1 MGDKRTLFFP
11 LSLFAIFL
19 VLIAFTGFFQ
29 IRIIKENIEG
39 ILEAEGEILS
49 KSIQQEIDRNIEYLN
64 LLGKSP
70 AIITPVYLN
79 ILSYDEAIVDDLYDE
94 LSKLSLPQLERTPYR
109 HMLVA
114 NEKGHQIERK
124 GSISVAP
131 SYFEALLKKGDRTVL
146 RMPSDE
152 DQSLFIGVRS
162 KNHLIFVSLDEGE
175 LRSLRKKAIVE
186 AVLEA
191 EEKRLNVSGI
201 SVFDPKGAL
210 YLGVR
215 SAGGKAYKV
224 AKPLST
230 SHFPNYT
237 LEIRMSSSLVRDT
250 QSRTTVSF
258 VALLFMLLMGGAAG
272 IYIIFRLEQ
281 RAAERLKQMERDM
294 ELKERL
300 VSLGKL
306 ASGMAHEIRNPLNA
320 MSMSIQRLKREF
332 VPATEKKDEYY
343 RFIDIV
349 RAELARVNQLVEEF
363 LLSTKSHAPMEDE
376 KLHTIVEEVAIILGE
391 RADSKGIRIA
401 NQVDDTLVVRCQKER
416 LKQAFHNLVLN
427 GIEAVGKDGAITIS
441 SEVSGPIVRIAIKDT
456 GPGIKKEALPRV
468 FEYHYTT
475 KDKGMGLGLPISFTI
490 LKDHGGDIRATS
502 EEGRGAT
509 FVITLPMKR

>member
-11 LSLFAIFL
+11 LSLFAIFF

-39 ILEAEGEILS
+39 ILQAEGEILS
-49 KSIQQEIDRNIEYLN
+49 KSIQREIDRNIEYLN

-79 ILSYDEAIVDDLYDE
+79 VLSYDEAVVDDLHEE
-94 LSKLSLPQLERTPYR
+94 LSKLSLPELGRASYR
-109 HMLVA
+109 RLLVA
-114 NEKGHQIERK
+114 DDKGRVIERK

-131 SYFEALLKKGDRTVL
+131 SYFEALLKRGERTVL
-146 RMPSDE
+146 KMPSDE
-152 DQSLFIGVRS
+152 DQTLLLGIRT
-162 KNHLIFVSLDEGE
+162 KDHLVFVSLDEGE

-186 AVLEA
+186 AVLET

-210 YLGVR
+210 YLGLKPR
-215 SAGGKAYKV
+215 GGKAYKIV
-224 AKPLST
+224 RPLSPRY
-230 SHFPNYT
+230 FPDYT
-237 LEIRMSSSLVRDT
+237 LEIRMSSDLVRDT
-250 QSRTTVSF
+250 QRRTTLSF
-258 VALLFMLLMGGAAG
+258 VALLSMLLLGGAAG
-272 IYIIFRLEQ
+272 IYIIFRLE
-281 RAAERLKQMERDM
+281 RKAAEKLKGMERDM

-332 VPATEKKDEYY
+332 VPAADRKDEYY
-343 RFIDIV
+343 KFIDIV
-349 RAELARVNQLVEEF
+349 RAELTRVNQLVEEF
-363 LLSTKSHAPMEDE
+363 LLSTKSHAPMEYE
-376 KLHTIVEEVAIILGE
+376 KLHKIVEEIAIIIGE
-391 RADSKGIRIA
+391 RANSKGIRIV
-401 NQVDDTLVVRCQKER
+401 NRVDGALVVRCQKER
-416 LKQAFHNLVLN
+416 LKQAFLNLVLN
-427 GIEAVGKDGAITIS
+427 AIEAIAKNGTVTIS
-441 SEVSGPIVRIAIKDT
+441 SEISGPSVRIAIKDT
-456 GPGIKKEALPRV
+456 GPGIKKEALSKV

-490 LKDHGGDIRATS
+490 VKDHGGDVHVAS
-502 EEGRGAT
+502 DEGKGAT